1 MFVEGDTDEI
11 LFKAL
16 IDYYRTVSKTEIRPC
31 RICNLK
37 GVTRYSS
44 KLLAK
49 LQNEFLPEARSKGYK
64 IQTVCC
70 SYDTDVVE
78 ARNPLMVDWNKL
90 RKKVKRMGIEQ
101 FFQLGIKSSI
111 EDWLLYDMEGICRY
125 LNLATQPKSLKGS
138 NGNAKLN
145 DLFGKAK
152 KTYQKGYQ
160 AKELVAALD
169 LSVIRSK
176 NTIILSPLEEALNVT
191 II

>member
-1 MFVEGDTDEI
+1 MAKQIASRPSLVVMFVEGDTDEI

-49 LQNEFLPEARSKGYK
+49 LQNEFLPEARSK
-64 IQTVCC
+64 V
-70 SYDTDVVE
+70 
-78 ARNPLMVDWNKL
+78 N
-90 RKKVKRMGIEQ
+90 RMGIEQ
-101 FFQLGIKSSI
+101 FVQLGIKSSI

-145 DLFGKAK
+145 DLFSKAK

-176 NTIILSPLEEALNVT
+176 NSIILSPLEEALNVT